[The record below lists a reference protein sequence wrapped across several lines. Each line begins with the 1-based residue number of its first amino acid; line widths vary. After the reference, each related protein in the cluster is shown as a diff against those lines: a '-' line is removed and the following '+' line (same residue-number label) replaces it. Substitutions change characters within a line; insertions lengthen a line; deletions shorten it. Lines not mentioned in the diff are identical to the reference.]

1 MLVCHQNK
9 TTPCVYVGW
18 FINKSAFY
26 FFLSSHFSLK
36 VLNPAAFSRAH
47 QYAEP
52 RGWVTWSSEAAN
64 RCHLDSYIYSV
75 GAAIIHSPVAHR
87 KHCSALETQMILLTQ
102 QQDYDC
108 IHSFMSN
115 IVLGTAKCW
124 GYTHEN
130 GKHNSNNNNN
140 DIAAK
145 QPHWTGTL
153 RQHRILHH
161 LDFSKILWGGYNL
174 LFYRYEILGP
184 KAMFL
189 LSHSRVA

>member
-1 MLVCHQNK
+1 MLSHVAELHGHQKLQIGATWIHTYILWVLPLYTVLLPIENIALPWRPRWYCSPSSK
-9 TTPCVYVGW
+9 TMT
-18 FINKSAFY
+18 AF
-26 FFLSSHFSLK
+26 
-36 VLNPAAFSRAH
+36 
-47 QYAEP
+47 
-52 RGWVTWSSEAAN
+52 
-64 RCHLDSYIYSV
+64 
-75 GAAIIHSPVAHR
+75 IHSCA
-87 KHCSALETQMILLTQ
+87 
-102 QQDYDC
+102 
-108 IHSFMSN
+108 N

-130 GKHNSNNNNN
+130 GKHNSNNNN